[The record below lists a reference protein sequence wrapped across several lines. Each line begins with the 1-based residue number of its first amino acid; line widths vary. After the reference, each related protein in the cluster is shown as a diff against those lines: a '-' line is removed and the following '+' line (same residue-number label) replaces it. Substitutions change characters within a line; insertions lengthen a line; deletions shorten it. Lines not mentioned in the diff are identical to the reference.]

1 MKHTRTKKILLTL
14 TMLTLCCAAAFSAS
28 AEENGYWTMQH
39 DETGLP
45 IMVYTYTEKVEFIVS
60 DTGNIDPAPTTGTS
74 QTAPD
79 AVLSSS
85 GELPARMAGQYAA
98 SDLSGAKDVS
108 DTPSLLVLSL
118 GGALFLT
125 GLGYALYRAL

>member
-1 MKHTRTKKILLTL
+1 MKHTGTKKFLLTL
-14 TMLTLCCAAAFSAS
+14 TTLTLCCAAAFSAS

-39 DETGLP
+39 DGNGLP
-45 IMVYTYTEKVEFIVS
+45 IMVYTYTEKVDFIVS
-60 DTGNIDPAPTTGTS
+60 DTGNTDPAPAAGKS
-74 QTAPD
+74 QTEPD

-85 GELPARMAGQYAA
+85 GELPARMAGQHAA
-98 SDLSGAKDVS
+98 PDLSGAKDVS

>member
-1 MKHTRTKKILLTL
+1 MKHTGTKKFLLTL
-14 TMLTLCCAAAFSAS
+14 TTLTLCCAAAFSAS

-39 DETGLP
+39 DGMDSPLWCIP
-45 IMVYTYTEKVEFIVS
+45 IRRRWILSCPIQAIPIPRPLLSK
-60 DTGNIDPAPTTGTS
+60 S
-74 QTAPD
+74 QTEPD

-85 GELPARMAGQYAA
+85 GELPARMAGQHAA
-98 SDLSGAKDVS
+98 PDLSERKTS
-108 DTPSLLVLSL
+108 PTPPSLLVLSL